1 MARLRAR
8 TYAYLIGIGT
18 PILLAGVLW
27 WFRRQGGQAA
37 PSDQLFALV
46 IGAAMLGTAGILLK
60 RSLPTLGASLA
71 LLVLGFPQEV
81 LGMVILPSGGLY
93 LIAAFIVGL
102 TDIGDMVGEGI
113 EAGREGM
120 EESGMNAPEMPSAFQ
135 DATDGGETET
145 ADTPENARPEAAS
158 LDPPEQSV
166 PDAEAPDGP
175 EQPVDAADVD
185 PITTEDGVDATEDEV
200 AAEDE
205 TDSTATETDTD
216 ETVPDPEDV
225 VEEHGPHHAPEVQ
238 VDQTRVHADDPSVG
252 QIGGDDEV
260 TDSEDVDETTDD
272 EDVDET
278 TDDEDVDE
286 TTDDEDVDETTDDE
300 DVDETTDDEDSPGDV
315 ESREPTGDRGTR
327 AERPDPDEA
336 RDWGGHSEA
345 SADEAAPDADEMD
358 DPATEDPTAATG
370 ASDEQRE
377 DGEPPGEDADADS
390 ESAPDDGDETPA
402 EDRERSS

>member
-46 IGAAMLGTAGILLK
+46 VGAAMLGTAGILLK

-71 LLVLGFPQEV
+71 LLVLGFPQEI

-102 TDIGDMVGEGI
+102 TDVGEMVGEGI

-135 DATDGGETET
+135 DATDGGETE
-145 ADTPENARPEAAS
+145 AVDAPAQE
-158 LDPPEQSV
+158 V

-175 EQPVDAADVD
+175 PQPVEADDVE
-185 PITTEDGVDATEDEV
+185 PITADDPDAEGSGDTD
-200 AAEDE
+200 AEAD
-205 TDSTATETDTD
+205 TDTD
-216 ETVPDPEDV
+216 AATDGAEETDVPDPEEV

-238 VDQTRVHADDPSVG
+238 VDQNRMHADDPSVG
-252 QIGGDDEV
+252 QIDGDDATETDDGPSEDTGDGSGSDPSDAATDDPDETGGDAETNESASDETATGTPV
-260 TDSEDVDETTDD
+260 ERPGPTETLDDPAESHDADEESPGDAPDEQTTADDTDVDETDDSADETD
-272 EDVDET
+272 DVDET
-278 TDDEDVDE
+278 ASDTDE
-286 TTDDEDVDETTDDE
+286 TQN
-300 DVDETTDDEDSPGDV
+300 
-315 ESREPTGDRGTR
+315 
-327 AERPDPDEA
+327 
-336 RDWGGHSEA
+336 
-345 SADEAAPDADEMD
+345 
-358 DPATEDPTAATG
+358 
-370 ASDEQRE
+370 ASDE
-377 DGEPPGEDADADS
+377 P
-390 ESAPDDGDETPA
+390 
-402 EDRERSS
+402 RSS